1 MFILWMLFIFIF
13 EFCCFFIYMWIVVE
27 MLVFIVIIVCEG
39 DLKIIVYIVKV
50 FKENI
55 LVIIM
60 KGLGKVVDLV
70 FDYIDK

>member
-1 MFILWMLFIFIF
+1 
-13 EFCCFFIYMWIVVE
+13 

-39 DLKIIVYIVKV
+39 DLNMISEIIEV
-50 FKENI
+50 FEYKF

-70 FDYIDK
+70 FDYIDRYNYNYLYLK